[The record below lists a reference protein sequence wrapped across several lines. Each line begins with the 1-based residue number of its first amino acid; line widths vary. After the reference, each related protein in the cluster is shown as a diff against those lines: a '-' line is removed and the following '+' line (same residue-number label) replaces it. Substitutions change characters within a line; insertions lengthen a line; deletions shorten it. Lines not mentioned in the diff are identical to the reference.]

1 MNVPGAHPTPGAVLQ
16 RSRARRVACQFFL
29 ILILSSGCNFP
40 VFLPSTR
47 PGNPPLVSWSGSATL
62 TPFQPDSA
70 TATPF
75 PDPPLA
81 ATSIQPGPPVE
92 TPTPPPPSP
101 TFAPDVVTWPPPNSI
116 GPGPTPS
123 TPVPPPFPLLSGQDT
138 VNFLLIGSDRRT
150 TSFRTDT
157 LIIASVRRQD
167 RLVTLISI
175 PRDLYVYIPGWTMQ
189 RINTAY
195 QQGELTG
202 YPGGGP
208 GLLKDTIR
216 YNLGVRIDHL
226 AMVEFDG
233 FRQIIDTLDGIDV
246 PLACPFTDWHI
257 KNPRRSVEDP
267 DNWKL
272 YTIGP
277 GLVHMDGDLALW
289 YARSRLRSSDFD
301 RGRRQQEI
309 LRAIY
314 ARALRVNVIP
324 RIPELF
330 GELRSTVDTDISL
343 SDLLDLASL
352 APTLGANRVRS
363 FYINRTYVTS
373 WRTPQ
378 NAAVLLPNQET
389 LQQLIQE
396 ALSAPDPEEE
406 ASLDEVVE
414 IWNGTGNPDWDA
426 LAAERLHYAGF
437 ETRLAPADRRDYSG
451 SILYNFTAGQDPE
464 VSSLL
469 LHSLGLPS
477 SSLVSSPGSENPIPY
492 RLIIGEDYNPC
503 FDPASLSH

>member
-1 MNVPGAHPTPGAVLQ
+1 
-16 RSRARRVACQFFL
+16 
-29 ILILSSGCNFP
+29 
-40 VFLPSTR
+40 
-47 PGNPPLVSWSGSATL
+47 
-62 TPFQPDSA
+62 
-70 TATPF
+70 
-75 PDPPLA
+75 
-81 ATSIQPGPPVE
+81 
-92 TPTPPPPSP
+92 
-101 TFAPDVVTWPPPNSI
+101 
-116 GPGPTPS
+116 
-123 TPVPPPFPLLSGQDT
+123 
-138 VNFLLIGSDRRT
+138 
-150 TSFRTDT
+150 
-157 LIIASVRRQD
+157 VRRQD
-167 RLVTLISI
+167 QTVSLISI

-208 GLLKDTIR
+208 GLLKDTVR

-257 KNPRRSVEDP
+257 KNPRRSAEDP

-272 YTIGP
+272 LTIGP

-330 GELRSTVDTDISL
+330 EELRSAVDTDLSL
-343 SDLLDLASL
+343 GNVVDLAAL
-352 APTLGANRVRS
+352 APILGENRVRS
-363 FYINRTYVTS
+363 FYINRSTVRS

-378 NAAVLLPNQET
+378 NAAVLLPEQEA
-389 LQQLIQE
+389 LQALIQE
-396 ALSAPDPEEE
+396 AVSPPNPEDE
-406 ASLDEVVE
+406 ASLDAVVE
-414 IWNGTGNPDWDA
+414 IWNGTENADWDS

-437 ETRLAPADRRDYSG
+437 ETGLAPADRRDYDS
-451 SILYNFTAGQDPE
+451 SILYDFTAEQDPE
-464 VSSLL
+464 KSDLL
-469 LHSLGLPS
+469 LRILGLPG
-477 SSLVSSPGSENPIPY
+477 SSLVPSPGTESGPHY
-492 RLIIGEDYNPC
+492 RLVIGEDYNPC
-503 FDPASLSH
+503 FDPARLPHSR

>member
-1 MNVPGAHPTPGAVLQ
+1 MNSPGAHPTPGINTHRGRAV
-16 RSRARRVACQFFL
+16 RAAFLFFL
-29 ILILSSGCNFP
+29 ILSLSIGCNFP
-40 VFLPSTR
+40 ALLPSSR
-47 PGNPPLVSWSGSATL
+47 PVNPPLVSWSGPPTL

-75 PDPPLA
+75 PEPPLA
-81 ATSIQPGPPVE
+81 DTSLPTVPPTE
-92 TPTPPPPSP
+92 TPVPPPPSP
-101 TFAPDVVTWPPPNSI
+101 TFDPDAATWPPPNFG

-138 VNFLLIGSDRRT
+138 INFLLIGSDRRT

-167 RLVTLISI
+167 RLVALISI

-216 YNLGVRIDHL
+216 YNLGVRVDHT

-233 FRQIIDTLDGIDV
+233 FRQIIDTLGGIDV
-246 PLACPFTDWHI
+246 PLACEFTDWHI
-257 KNPRRSVEDP
+257 KNPRRSAEDP

-277 GLVHMDGDLALW
+277 GLVHMDGELALW

-324 RIPELF
+324 HIPELF
-330 GELRSTVDTDISL
+330 GELRSAVETDFSL
-343 SDLLDLASL
+343 GDLVDLASL

-363 FYINRTYVTS
+363 FYINRNYVTS

-378 NAAVLLPNQET
+378 NAAVLLPKQDA
-389 LQQLIQE
+389 LQGLIQE
-396 ALSAPDPEEE
+396 AMSPPDPDEQ
-406 ASLDEVVE
+406 ANLDAVVE
-414 IWNGTGNPDWDA
+414 IWDGTENTDWDT

-437 ETRLAPADRRDYSG
+437 ETRLAPADRRDYSA
-451 SILYNFTAGQDPE
+451 SSLYDFTAGQDPE
-464 VSSLL
+464 QRELL
-469 LHSLGLPS
+469 LRTLGLPG
-477 SSLVSSPGSENPIPY
+477 SSLVSSPGSDLSIPY
-492 RLIIGEDYNPC
+492 RLVIGEDYNPC
-503 FDPASLSH
+503 FDPASLSR

>member
-1 MNVPGAHPTPGAVLQ
+1 MKATGAGFQSPGIQ
-16 RSRARRVACQFFL
+16 RAACLFFL

-40 VFLPSTR
+40 VFQQAPRTAS
-47 PGNPPLVSWSGSATL
+47 PPLVGWSGPPTR
-62 TPFQPDSA
+62 TPFQPDDS

-75 PDPPLA
+75 PEPPNA
-81 ATSIQPGPPVE
+81 ATVLPPAPETE
-92 TPTPPPPSP
+92 TPTPPPPTP
-101 TFAPDVVTWPPPNSI
+101 TSAPDISTWPPPNAF
-116 GPGPTPS
+116 GPGPTPA
-123 TPVPPPFPLLSGQDT
+123 TPVPPPFPLLSSQET
-138 VNFLLIGSDRRT
+138 VNFLLIGSDRRA

-157 LIIASVRRQD
+157 LIIASVRKQD

-195 QQGELTG
+195 QQGELMG
-202 YPGGGP
+202 YPGGGA

-216 YNLGVRIDHL
+216 YNLGVRINHTAL
-226 AMVEFDG
+226 VEFDG

-257 KNPRRSVEDP
+257 KNPRRSAEDP

-272 YTIGP
+272 LTIGP

-309 LRAIY
+309 LRASY
-314 ARALRVNVIP
+314 SRALRLNVIP
-324 RIPELF
+324 RVPQLF
-330 GELRSTVDTDISL
+330 EELRSAVDTDISL
-343 SDLLDLASL
+343 SDVVELASL
-352 APTLGANRVRS
+352 APSLGANRIRS

-378 NAAVLLPNQET
+378 NAAVLLPNQEV

-396 ALSAPDPEEE
+396 AMSPPDPEEE
-406 ASLDEVVE
+406 ASPDALVE
-414 IWNGTGNPDWDA
+414 IWNGTENADWDT

-437 ETRLAPADRRDYSG
+437 ETRLAPADRRDYPN
-451 SILYNFTAGQDPE
+451 SILYDFSVEGDPE
-464 VSSLL
+464 QRNLL
-469 LHSLGLPS
+469 LRSLGLS
-477 SSLVSSPGSENPIPY
+477 ESSLEASPGVESQALY

>member
-1 MNVPGAHPTPGAVLQ
+1 
-16 RSRARRVACQFFL
+16 
-29 ILILSSGCNFP
+29 
-40 VFLPSTR
+40 
-47 PGNPPLVSWSGSATL
+47 
-62 TPFQPDSA
+62 
-70 TATPF
+70 
-75 PDPPLA
+75 
-81 ATSIQPGPPVE
+81 
-92 TPTPPPPSP
+92 
-101 TFAPDVVTWPPPNSI
+101 
-116 GPGPTPS
+116 
-123 TPVPPPFPLLSGQDT
+123 LSGPET
-138 VNFLLIGSDRRT
+138 LNFLLIGSDRRA

-167 RLVTLISI
+167 RLVSLISI

-208 GLLKDTIR
+208 GLLKDTLR

-226 AMVEFDG
+226 ALVEFDG
-233 FRQIIDTLDGIDV
+233 FRQIIDTLEGIDV
-246 PLACPFTDWHI
+246 PLVCPFTDWHI
-257 KNPRRSVEDP
+257 KNPDRSAEDP

-272 YTIGP
+272 ITIGP

-309 LRAIY
+309 LRAAY
-314 ARALRVNVIP
+314 SRALRVNVIP

-330 GELRSTVDTDISL
+330 AELSSAVDTDL
-343 SDLLDLASL
+343 SVGDLVDLASL

-363 FYINRTYVTS
+363 FYINRSVVKS

-378 NAAVLLPNQET
+378 NAAVLLPNQEA
-389 LQQLIQE
+389 LQAIIQE
-396 ALSAPDPEEE
+396 AMSAPNPEEQE
-406 ASLDEVVE
+406 SLNALVE
-414 IWNGTGNPDWDA
+414 IWNGTENPDWDS

-437 ETRLAPADRRDYSG
+437 ETRLAPADRRDYSN
-451 SILYNFTAGQDPE
+451 SILYDFTPGQNAEPRD
-464 VSSLL
+464 LL
-469 LHSLGLPS
+469 LRSLGLPG
-477 SSLVSSPGSENPIPY
+477 SSLVSSPDAESTVPY
-492 RLIIGEDYNPC
+492 RLVIGDDYNPC